1 MKKLKQSLLLLMI
14 AAILMSCCT
23 GVAFAAENTYND
35 TPYTITFQQEDPTA
49 SYKVG
54 DIVPVEIVVSENP
67 GFNLMDIRLTFN
79 QNLLQYTGPITF
91 SDMFPEKCFWTS
103 ASRLT
108 PGKKAYGRC
117 GVEAALDPTLTAPGG
132 RWITVGFKV
141 LDDTADASEYSITTQ
156 VDGDFTV
163 VFQPSGGLGDTYFNN
178 MTAVPCTLNIGASSG
193 IDSVTLDKEKLTLPV
208 GSTATLTATVL
219 PEEAANKTVTWAS
232 DNEEVATVA
241 DGIVTAVAGGTAN
254 ITVTT
259 EDGGKTATCA
269 VRVTTNTDPY
279 TVTLQQKATGE
290 SYSVGDIIPVQF
302 LMSENPGGP
311 ALSVKFDFDQNL
323 LQYMGIQELGTIT
336 AEYNMTSASCTNP
349 EKKKA
354 YGKARFTVAPGGD
367 QDALT
372 AIMAAGGNMF
382 TVGFKV
388 LDDSAD
394 PSSYTVGL
402 VNTGDHVQYEYVY
415 DAKANTYNDNV
426 TIIPCTLNL
435 GSSST
440 VAVES
445 VSLDQETLTLA
456 EGENAKLTATVLPE
470 NATNKNVTWTSDNP
484 DVATVEGG
492 TVTAVA
498 AGSANI
504 TATTEDGGHTAT
516 CAVTVNAKQPEVPE
530 VKTGYT
536 VSLPTDKATIQP
548 GETATVDVTVGV
560 GTEETA
566 ATYNAVDMTI
576 TYDTEKLT
584 FDKDGSALHEASVT
598 DTNGTISLKRYGENL
613 NVGTDKF
620 SLVFT
625 ANGDANGDATV
636 SITSAYVDLADKADQ
651 DAPKATIVNASH
663 TISIDGGYKV
673 TIITNPENLSEVSGA
688 ATAQKGADYTFT
700 LEPLANYDYAVTATV
715 NGAEVPCTLNGTIY
729 TIPAES
735 VTGDI
740 SITVTRTAKQYSVTL
755 DGTGKDD
762 AKLSADTA
770 TYGVD
775 YSFTVTQDADYNYTV
790 SAKAG
795 DETLSLTSTNEGNVY
810 TYTIAGDKI
819 TGDVAVTVAKEKKT
833 TPPVPSTFD
842 VTWEGNA
849 LDDVPT
855 KANKATQGEDF
866 TFTVS
871 KQDGYTYEV
880 TATVGGEARD
890 VNVDGDT
897 YTIAH
902 INGAVVITVNKTKEA
917 TLTVE
922 VSQYVKQ
929 NGKDVYLITATDSS
943 LAEGK
948 LLAYDGANM
957 FFSAKYNAYCYLVVS
972 ELSADEVKTD
982 AESKIAQA
990 DGTAIQIGYTG
1001 DVNQT
1006 GKIDINDAQMAY
1018 NMYGSELYNDFEKA
1032 TMRMYL
1038 EADVS
1043 NDKKVDVSDAAA
1055 IVANIK

>member
-1 MKKLKQSLLLLMI
+1 MKKLKRSFLLLMI

-23 GVAFAAENTYND
+23 GVAFAAENYVD
-35 TPYTITFQQEDPTA
+35 QTPYTMTFQQENPDA
-49 SYKVG
+49 SYKAG
-54 DIVPVEIVVSENP
+54 DIVPVEIVLSENP
-67 GFNLMDIRLTFN
+67 GFNSIQFVLKFN
-79 QNLLQYTGPITF
+79 KDLLQYMGPITF
-91 SDMFPEKCFWTS
+91 SDMFPEGNFS
-103 ASRLT
+103 NRDVRLDPT
-108 PGKKAYGRC
+108 AKAYGMFSTRS
-117 GVEAALDPTLTAPGG
+117 GLKDTALVAAGG
-132 RWITVGFKV
+132 RMVTVGFKV
-141 LDDTADASEYSITTQ
+141 LDDTADASEYSITTTNTDRFSMGY
-156 VDGDFTV
+156 VN
-163 VFQPSGGLGDTYFNN
+163 SKTYDCTSYPN
-178 MTAVPCTLNIGASSG
+178 MTAVPCVVNVGASSG

-219 PEEAANKTVTWAS
+219 PEEAANKAVTWAS

-241 DGIVTAVAGGTAN
+241 DGVVTAVAGGTAN

-259 EDGGKTATCA
+259 EDGGH
-269 VRVTTNTDPY
+269 
-279 TVTLQQKATGE
+279 
-290 SYSVGDIIPVQF
+290 
-302 LMSENPGGP
+302 
-311 ALSVKFDFDQNL
+311 
-323 LQYMGIQELGTIT
+323 
-336 AEYNMTSASCTNP
+336 
-349 EKKKA
+349 
-354 YGKARFTVAPGGD
+354 
-367 QDALT
+367 T
-372 AIMAAGGNMF
+372 AI
-382 TVGFKV
+382 
-388 LDDSAD
+388 
-394 PSSYTVGL
+394 
-402 VNTGDHVQYEYVY
+402 
-415 DAKANTYNDNV
+415 
-426 TIIPCTLNL
+426 
-435 GSSST
+435 
-440 VAVES
+440 
-445 VSLDQETLTLA
+445 
-456 EGENAKLTATVLPE
+456 
-470 NATNKNVTWTSDNP
+470 
-484 DVATVEGG
+484 
-492 TVTAVA
+492 
-498 AGSANI
+498 
-504 TATTEDGGHTAT
+504 
-516 CAVTVNAKQPEVPE
+516 CAVTVNAKQPE

-536 VSLPTDKATIQP
+536 VSLPTDKTSIAA

-566 ATYNAVDMTI
+566 TTYNAVDMTI

-584 FDKDGSALHEASVT
+584 FKKDGSALHEASVT

-613 NVGTDKF
+613 NVDTDKF

-651 DAPKATIVNASH
+651 DAPAATIVNASH
-663 TISIDGGYKV
+663 TINIDGGYKV
-673 TIITNPENLSEVSGA
+673 TIITDPENLSEVSGA

-715 NGAEVPCTLNGTIY
+715 NGAEVPCTLNGTTY

-762 AKLSADTA
+762 AKLSADKA

-790 SAKAG
+790 SATAG
-795 DETLSLTSTNEGNVY
+795 GETLNLTSTNEGNVY

-855 KANKATQGEDF
+855 KAEKANQGEDF
-866 TFTVS
+866 TFTVN

-890 VNVDGDT
+890 VNVDGNT

-902 INGAVVITVNKTKEA
+902 INGAVVITVNKTA
-917 TLTVE
+917 VSTLTIE
-922 VSQYVKQ
+922 VAEYVKQ
-929 NGKDVYLITATDSS
+929 NGKNVYLITATDTS
-943 LAEGK
+943 LTDGK

-957 FFSAKYNAYCYLVVS
+957 FYSAKYNAHCYLVVS

-982 AESKIAQA
+982 AEAKIAQA

-1001 DVNQT
+1001 DVNQ
-1006 GKIDINDAQMAY
+1006 DRQDRHQRCAD
-1018 NMYGSELYNDFEKA
+1018 GSQHVRLCAVRWIREGDDPHVPGSRYDRRQAGRRF
-1032 TMRMYL
+1032 
-1038 EADVS
+1038 
-1043 NDKKVDVSDAAA
+1043 
-1055 IVANIK
+1055 

>member
-1 MKKLKQSLLLLMI
+1 MI

-23 GVAFAAENTYND
+23 GVAFAAENYVD
-35 TPYTITFQQEDPTA
+35 QTPYTMTFQQENPDA
-49 SYKVG
+49 SYSAG
-54 DIVPVEIVVSENP
+54 DIVPVEIVLSENP
-67 GFNLMDIRLTFN
+67 GFSTIQFVLKFN
-79 QNLLQYTGPITF
+79 KDLLQYMGPITF
-91 SDMFPEKCFWTS
+91 SDMFPESNFS
-103 ASRLT
+103 NREVRLDPT
-108 PGKKAYGRC
+108 AKAYGMFSTLA
-117 GVEAALDPTLTAPGG
+117 GLKNTALVAAGG
-132 RWITVGFKV
+132 RMVTVGFKV
-141 LDDTADASEYSITTQ
+141 LDDTADASEYSITTTNTDRFSMGY
-156 VDGDFTV
+156 VAENY
-163 VFQPSGGLGDTYFNN
+163 DTTKYPN
-178 MTAVPCTLNIGASSG
+178 MTAVPCVVNVGASSG
-193 IDSVTLDKEKLTLPV
+193 IDSVTLDKEKLTLLV

-219 PEEAANKTVTWAS
+219 PEEAANKAVTWAS

-241 DGIVTAVAGGTAN
+241 DGVVTAVAGGTAN

-279 TVTLQQKATGE
+279 TVTLQQKETGE
-290 SYSVGDIIPVQF
+290 SYSVGDTILVQ
-302 LMSENPGGP
+302 LILSENNPGG
-311 ALSVKFDFDQNL
+311 SGFTVRFKFDKNL
-323 LQYMGIQELGTIT
+323 LQYKGVVEFGNLG
-336 AEYNMTSASCTNP
+336 ENYYLGSATNP
-349 EKKKA
+349 DRVNA
-354 YGKARFTVAPGGD
+354 YGKATFGYMRTADKPV
-367 QDALT
+367 LT

-382 TVGFKV
+382 TAGFEV

-394 PSSYTVGL
+394 PGDYTVDL
-402 VNTGDHVQYEYVY
+402 YNTGDHSNYVY
-415 DAKANTYNDNV
+415 TYNTDANTYNDNV

-445 VSLDQETLTLA
+445 VSLDQQTLTLIEDETA
-456 EGENAKLTATVLPE
+456 TLTATVSPE
-470 NATNKNVTWTSDNP
+470 DATNKNVTWTSDNA
-484 DVATVEGG
+484 DVATVENG

-498 AGSANI
+498 EGTANI
-504 TATTEDGGHTAT
+504 TVTTEDGEHTAT
-516 CAVTVNAKQPEVPE
+516 CAVTVNAKQPEV
-530 VKTGYT
+530 KTGYT
-536 VSLPTDKATIQP
+536 VSPPTDKTSIAA
-548 GETATVDVTVGV
+548 GESATVDVTVGV

-566 ATYNAVDMTI
+566 TTYNAVDMTI
-576 TYDTEKLT
+576 TYDAEKLT
-584 FDKDGSALHEASVT
+584 FKKDGSALHEASVT

-651 DAPKATIVNASH
+651 DAPAATIVNASH

-673 TIITNPENLSEVSGA
+673 TIITKPENLSEVSGA

-715 NGAEVPCTLNGTIY
+715 NGAEVPCTLNGTTY

-762 AKLSADTA
+762 ATLSADKA
-770 TYGVD
+770 TYGTD

-790 SAKAG
+790 SATAG
-795 DETLSLTSTNEGNVY
+795 GETLNLTSTNEGNVY

-842 VTWEGNA
+842 VTWDGNA

-855 KANKATQGEDF
+855 KADKATQGEDF
-866 TFTVS
+866 SFTVT
-871 KQDGYTYEV
+871 KQDGYTYEI

-897 YTIAH
+897 YTISH
-902 INGAVVITVNKTKEA
+902 INGAVVITVNKTAEA

-948 LLAYDGANM
+948 LLAYDGAQM
-957 FFSAKYNAYCYLVVS
+957 FFSAKYDAYCYLVVS

-982 AESKIAQA
+982 AEAKIAQA
-990 DGTAIQIGYTG
+990 DGSAIQIGYTG

-1006 GKIDINDAQMAY
+1006 GKIDINDAQMAH
-1018 NMYGSELYNDFEKA
+1018 NMYGSALYDGFEKA
-1032 TMRMYL
+1032 TIRMYL
-1038 EADVS
+1038 EADM
-1043 NDKKVDVSDAAA
+1043 NGDKAVDTADATA
-1055 IVANIK
+1055 IVSEIK

>member
-1 MKKLKQSLLLLMI
+1 MKKLKRSFLLLMI

-23 GVAFAAENTYND
+23 GVAFAAENYVD
-35 TPYTITFQQEDPTA
+35 QTPYTMTFQQENPDA
-49 SYKVG
+49 SYSAG
-54 DIVPVEIVVSENP
+54 DIVPVEIVLSENP
-67 GFNLMDIRLTFN
+67 GFNSIQFVLKFN
-79 QNLLQYTGPITF
+79 KDLLQYMGPITF
-91 SDMFPEKCFWTS
+91 SDMFPEGNFS
-103 ASRLT
+103 NRDVRLDPT
-108 PGKKAYGRC
+108 AKAYGMFSTRS
-117 GVEAALDPTLTAPGG
+117 GLKDTALVAAGG
-132 RWITVGFKV
+132 RMVTVGFKV
-141 LDDTADASEYSITTQ
+141 LDDTADASEYSITTTNTDRFSMGY
-156 VDGDFTV
+156 VN
-163 VFQPSGGLGDTYFNN
+163 SKTYDCTSYPN
-178 MTAVPCTLNIGASSG
+178 MTAVPCVVN
-193 IDSVTLDKEKLTLPV
+193 V
-208 GSTATLTATVL
+208 GGG
-219 PEEAANKTVTWAS
+219 S
-232 DNEEVATVA
+232 D
-241 DGIVTAVAGGTAN
+241 
-254 ITVTT
+254 
-259 EDGGKTATCA
+259 
-269 VRVTTNTDPY
+269 
-279 TVTLQQKATGE
+279 
-290 SYSVGDIIPVQF
+290 
-302 LMSENPGGP
+302 
-311 ALSVKFDFDQNL
+311 
-323 LQYMGIQELGTIT
+323 
-336 AEYNMTSASCTNP
+336 
-349 EKKKA
+349 
-354 YGKARFTVAPGGD
+354 
-367 QDALT
+367 
-372 AIMAAGGNMF
+372 
-382 TVGFKV
+382 
-388 LDDSAD
+388 
-394 PSSYTVGL
+394 
-402 VNTGDHVQYEYVY
+402 
-415 DAKANTYNDNV
+415 
-426 TIIPCTLNL
+426 
-435 GSSST
+435 T
-440 VAVES
+440 VAVEG
-445 VSLDQETLTLA
+445 VSLDQETLTLT
-456 EGENAKLTATVLPE
+456 EGESATLAATVSPE
-470 NATNKNVTWTSDNP
+470 NATNKNVTWTSDNA

-498 AGSANI
+498 VGSANI
-504 TATTEDGGHTAT
+504 TATTEDGGKTAT

-566 ATYNAVDMTI
+566 TTYNAVDMTI
-576 TYDTEKLT
+576 TYDAEKLT
-584 FDKDGSALHEASVT
+584 FKKDGSALHEASVT

-651 DAPKATIVNASH
+651 DAPAATIVNASH

-715 NGAEVPCTLNGTIY
+715 NGAEVPCTLNGTTY

-762 AKLSADTA
+762 AKLSADKA

-790 SAKAG
+790 SATAG
-795 DETLSLTSTNEGNVY
+795 GETLNLTSTNEGNVY

-842 VTWEGNA
+842 VTWDGNA

-855 KANKATQGEDF
+855 KADKANQGEDF
-866 TFTVS
+866 TFTVN

-890 VNVDGDT
+890 VNVDGNT

-902 INGAVVITVNKTKEA
+902 INGAVVITVNKTA
-917 TLTVE
+917 VSTLTIE
-922 VSQYVKQ
+922 VAEYVKQ
-929 NGKDVYLITATDSS
+929 NGKNVYLITATDTS
-943 LAEGK
+943 LTDGK

-957 FFSAKYNAYCYLVVS
+957 FYSAKYNAHCYLVVS

-982 AESKIAQA
+982 AEAKIAQA

-1006 GKIDINDAQMAY
+1006 GKIDINDAQMAH
-1018 NMYGSELYNDFEKA
+1018 NMYGSALYDGFEKA
-1032 TMRMYL
+1032 TIRMYL
-1038 EADVS
+1038 EADMTG
-1043 NDKKVDVSDAAA
+1043 DKQVDVSDAAA
-1055 IVANIK
+1055 IVSEIK

>member
-23 GVAFAAENTYND
+23 GVAFAAENTYDD

-108 PGKKAYGRC
+108 PGRPAYGRC
-117 GVEAALDPTLTAPGG
+117 GTEEALDPTLTAPGG

-163 VFQPSGGLGDTYFNN
+163 VFQPSQASGLGDTYFNN
-178 MTAVPCTLNIGASSG
+178 MTAV
-193 IDSVTLDKEKLTLPV
+193 
-208 GSTATLTATVL
+208 
-219 PEEAANKTVTWAS
+219 
-232 DNEEVATVA
+232 
-241 DGIVTAVAGGTAN
+241 
-254 ITVTT
+254 
-259 EDGGKTATCA
+259 
-269 VRVTTNTDPY
+269 
-279 TVTLQQKATGE
+279 
-290 SYSVGDIIPVQF
+290 
-302 LMSENPGGP
+302 
-311 ALSVKFDFDQNL
+311 
-323 LQYMGIQELGTIT
+323 
-336 AEYNMTSASCTNP
+336 
-349 EKKKA
+349 
-354 YGKARFTVAPGGD
+354 
-367 QDALT
+367 
-372 AIMAAGGNMF
+372 
-382 TVGFKV
+382 
-388 LDDSAD
+388 
-394 PSSYTVGL
+394 
-402 VNTGDHVQYEYVY
+402 
-415 DAKANTYNDNV
+415 
-426 TIIPCTLNL
+426 PCTLNL

-445 VSLDQETLTLA
+445 VSLDQKTLTLA

-470 NATNKNVTWTSDNP
+470 NATNKNVTWTSDNA
-484 DVATVEGG
+484 DVATVENG

-498 AGSANI
+498 EGTANI
-504 TATTEDGGHTAT
+504 TVTTEDGEHTAT
-516 CAVTVNAKQPEVPE
+516 CAVTVNAKQPE

-584 FDKDGSALHEASVT
+584 FKKDGSALHEASVT

-651 DAPKATIVNASH
+651 DAPAATIVNASH

-715 NGAEVPCTLNGTIY
+715 NGAEVPCTLNGTTY

-762 AKLSADTA
+762 AKLSADKA

-790 SAKAG
+790 SATAG
-795 DETLSLTSTNEGNVY
+795 GETLNLTSTNEGNVY

-842 VTWEGNA
+842 VTWDGNA

-855 KANKATQGEDF
+855 KANKANQGEDF
-866 TFTVS
+866 TFTVN

-890 VNVDGDT
+890 VNVDGNT
-897 YTIAH
+897 YTISH

-929 NGKDVYLITATDSS
+929 NGKDIYLITATDSS

-948 LLAYDGANM
+948 LLAYDGAQM
-957 FFSAKYNAYCYLVVS
+957 FFSAKYDAYCYLVVS

-982 AESKIAQA
+982 AEAKIAQA

-1001 DVNQT
+1001 DVNGT
-1006 GKIDINDAQMAY
+1006 SKIDINDAQMAH
-1018 NMYGSELYNDFEKA
+1018 NMYGSALYDGFEKA
-1032 TMRMYL
+1032 TIRMYL
-1038 EADVS
+1038 EADM
-1043 NDKKVDVSDAAA
+1043 NGDKAVDTADATA
-1055 IVANIK
+1055 IVSEIK

>member
-1 MKKLKQSLLLLMI
+1 MKKLKRIFLLLMA

-23 GVAFAAENTYND
+23 GVAFAMENYVD
-35 TPYTITFQQEDPTA
+35 ETPYTMTFQQEDPNA
-49 SYKVG
+49 SYSAG
-54 DIVPVEIVVSENP
+54 DTVPVEIVLSENP
-67 GFNLMDIRLTFN
+67 GFNSIGFVLKFN
-79 QNLLQYTGPITF
+79 KDLLQYMGPITF
-91 SDMFPEKCFWTS
+91 SDMFPEGNFSNRETRLDPTS
-103 ASRLT
+103 
-108 PGKKAYGRC
+108 KAYGMFSTLA
-117 GVEAALDPTLTAPGG
+117 GLKDAALVAAGG
-132 RWITVGFKV
+132 RMVTVGFKV
-141 LDDTADASEYSITTQ
+141 LDDTADPSEYSITTTNTDRFLMGY
-156 VDGDFTV
+156 VDMK
-163 VFQPSGGLGDTYFNN
+163 TYDNTSYPN
-178 MTAVPCTLNIGASSG
+178 MTAVPCVVNIVPKPVVSV
-193 IDSVTLDKEKLTLPV
+193 DSVSLDQETLTLTE
-208 GSTATLTATVL
+208 GDTATLAATVS
-219 PEEAANKTVTWAS
+219 PDNATNKTVTWAS

-241 DGIVTAVAGGTAN
+241 DGVVTAVAAGSAN
-254 ITVTT
+254 ITATT
-259 EDGGKTATCA
+259 EDGGHTATCA

-311 ALSVKFDFDQNL
+311 GLTVKFDFDQNL

-336 AEYNMTSASCTNP
+336 AEYNMTSANSTNP
-349 EKKKA
+349 EKKA
-354 YGKARFTVAPGGD
+354 YGKANFTVAPGGD
-367 QDALT
+367 QDALI

-402 VNTGDHVQYEYVY
+402 VNTGDHVQYVYLY
-415 DAKANTYNDNV
+415 DAKKNLYNDNV
-426 TIIPCTLNL
+426 TIVPCTLKLVPGDDIN
-435 GSSST
+435 
-440 VAVES
+440 VES
-445 VSLDQETLTLA
+445 VALDQQTLTLA

-516 CAVTVNAKQPEVPE
+516 CTVTVNAKQPE

-536 VSLPTDKATIQP
+536 VSLPTDKTSIAA

-566 ATYNAVDMTI
+566 TTYNAVDMTI
-576 TYDTEKLT
+576 TYDAAKLT
-584 FDKDGSALHEASVT
+584 FKKDGSALHEASVT

-613 NVGTDKF
+613 NVDTDKF

-651 DAPKATIVNASH
+651 DAPAATIVNASH

-673 TIITNPENLSEVSGA
+673 TITTTPENLNEVKGA
-688 ATAQKGADYTFT
+688 ATAQKGRDYTFT

-715 NGAEVPCTLNGTIY
+715 NGAEVPCTLNGTTY

-740 SITVTRTAKQYSVTL
+740 TITVNRTAKQYSVTL

-762 AKLSADTA
+762 AKLSADKA
-770 TYGVD
+770 TYGTD
-775 YSFTVTQDADYNYTV
+775 YSFTVTQDTDYNYTV
-790 SAKAG
+790 SATAG
-795 DETLSLTSTNEGNVY
+795 GETLNLTSTNEGNVY

-842 VTWEGNA
+842 VTWDGNA

-855 KANKATQGEDF
+855 KADKATQGEDF
-866 TFTVS
+866 SFTVT
-871 KQDGYTYEV
+871 KQDGYTYEI

-890 VNVDGDT
+890 VNMDGDT
-897 YTIAH
+897 YTISH
-902 INGAVVITVNKTKEA
+902 INGAVVITVNKTAEA

-948 LLAYDGANM
+948 LLAYDGAQM
-957 FFSAKYNAYCYLVVS
+957 FFSAKYDAYCYLVVS
-972 ELSADEVKTD
+972 GLNADEVKTD
-982 AESKIAQA
+982 AEAKIAQA

-1006 GKIDINDAQMAY
+1006 GKIDINDAQMAH
-1018 NMYGSELYNDFEKA
+1018 NMYGSALYDGFEKA
-1032 TMRMYL
+1032 TIRMYL
-1038 EADVS
+1038 EADMNGSKTIEVG
-1043 NDKKVDVSDAAA
+1043 DAAA
-1055 IVANIK
+1055 IVSEIK

>member
-1 MKKLKQSLLLLMI
+1 MKKLKRSFLLLMI

-23 GVAFAAENTYND
+23 GVAFAAENYVD
-35 TPYTITFQQEDPTA
+35 QTPYTMTFQQENPDA
-49 SYKVG
+49 SYSAG
-54 DIVPVEIVVSENP
+54 DIVPVEIVLSENP
-67 GFNLMDIRLTFN
+67 GFNSIQFVLKFN
-79 QNLLQYTGPITF
+79 KDLLQYMGPITF
-91 SDMFPEKCFWTS
+91 SDMFPEGNFS
-103 ASRLT
+103 NRDVRLDPT
-108 PGKKAYGRC
+108 AKAYGMFSTRS
-117 GVEAALDPTLTAPGG
+117 GLKDTALVAAGG
-132 RWITVGFKV
+132 RMVTVGFKV
-141 LDDTADASEYSITTQ
+141 LDDTADASEYSITTTNTDRFSMGY
-156 VDGDFTV
+156 VN
-163 VFQPSGGLGDTYFNN
+163 SKTYDCTSYPN
-178 MTAVPCTLNIGASSG
+178 MTAVPCVVNVVPKPVV
-193 IDSVTLDKEKLTLPV
+193 SVD
-208 GSTATLTATVL
+208 
-219 PEEAANKTVTWAS
+219 
-232 DNEEVATVA
+232 
-241 DGIVTAVAGGTAN
+241 
-254 ITVTT
+254 
-259 EDGGKTATCA
+259 
-269 VRVTTNTDPY
+269 
-279 TVTLQQKATGE
+279 
-290 SYSVGDIIPVQF
+290 
-302 LMSENPGGP
+302 
-311 ALSVKFDFDQNL
+311 
-323 LQYMGIQELGTIT
+323 
-336 AEYNMTSASCTNP
+336 
-349 EKKKA
+349 
-354 YGKARFTVAPGGD
+354 
-367 QDALT
+367 
-372 AIMAAGGNMF
+372 
-382 TVGFKV
+382 
-388 LDDSAD
+388 
-394 PSSYTVGL
+394 
-402 VNTGDHVQYEYVY
+402 
-415 DAKANTYNDNV
+415 
-426 TIIPCTLNL
+426 
-435 GSSST
+435 
-440 VAVES
+440 S
-445 VSLDQETLTLA
+445 VSLDQETLTLT
-456 EGENAKLTATVLPE
+456 EGDTATLTATVSPE
-470 NATNKNVTWTSDNP
+470 DATNKNVTWTSDNEE
-484 DVATVEGG
+484 VAKVENG

-498 AGSANI
+498 VGTANI
-504 TATTEDGGHTAT
+504 TVTTEDGGHTAT

-584 FDKDGSALHEASVT
+584 FKKDGSALHEASVT

-613 NVGTDKF
+613 NVDTDKF

-651 DAPKATIVNASH
+651 DAPAATIVNASH

-715 NGAEVPCTLNGTIY
+715 NGAEVPCTLNGTTY

-762 AKLSADTA
+762 AKLSADKA
-770 TYGVD
+770 TYGVG

-790 SAKAG
+790 SATAG
-795 DETLSLTSTNEGNVY
+795 GETLNLTSTNEGNVY

-842 VTWEGNA
+842 VTWDGNA

-855 KANKATQGEDF
+855 KADKANQGEDF

-871 KQDGYTYEV
+871 KQEGYTYEV
-880 TATVGGEARD
+880 TATVGGTARD

-902 INGAVVITVNKTKEA
+902 INGAVVITVNKTA
-917 TLTVE
+917 VSTLTIE
-922 VSQYVKQ
+922 VAEYVKQ
-929 NGKDVYLITATDSS
+929 NGKNVYLITATDTS
-943 LAEGK
+943 LTDGK

-957 FFSAKYNAYCYLVVS
+957 FYSAKYNAYCYLVVS

-982 AESKIAQA
+982 AEAKIAQA

-1001 DVNQT
+1001 DVNGT
-1006 GKIDINDAQMAY
+1006 SKIDINDAQMAY
-1018 NMYGSELYNDFEKA
+1018 NMYGSALYDGFEKA
-1032 TMRMYL
+1032 TIRMYL
-1038 EADVS
+1038 EADM
-1043 NDKKVDVSDAAA
+1043 NGDKQVDVSDAAA
-1055 IVANIK
+1055 IVSEIK

>member
-1 MKKLKQSLLLLMI
+1 MKKYRRSFLLILIVAVLMT
-14 AAILMSCCT
+14 CFT
-23 GVAFAAENTYND
+23 GVAFAD
-35 TPYTITFQQEDPTA
+35 
-49 SYKVG
+49 
-54 DIVPVEIVVSENP
+54 
-67 GFNLMDIRLTFN
+67 
-79 QNLLQYTGPITF
+79 
-91 SDMFPEKCFWTS
+91 
-103 ASRLT
+103 
-108 PGKKAYGRC
+108 
-117 GVEAALDPTLTAPGG
+117 
-132 RWITVGFKV
+132 
-141 LDDTADASEYSITTQ
+141 
-156 VDGDFTV
+156 
-163 VFQPSGGLGDTYFNN
+163 
-178 MTAVPCTLNIGASSG
+178 
-193 IDSVTLDKEKLTLPV
+193 
-208 GSTATLTATVL
+208 
-219 PEEAANKTVTWAS
+219 
-232 DNEEVATVA
+232 
-241 DGIVTAVAGGTAN
+241 
-254 ITVTT
+254 
-259 EDGGKTATCA
+259 
-269 VRVTTNTDPY
+269 NTDPY
-279 TVTLQQKATGE
+279 TVTLQQKETGE
-290 SYSVGDIIPVQF
+290 SYSVGDVIPVQLF
-302 LMSENPGGP
+302 LSENNPGG
-311 ALSVKFDFDQNL
+311 SGFTVKFKFDQSL
-323 LQYMGIQELGTIT
+323 LQYMGVVEYGNL
-336 AEYNMTSASCTNP
+336 AERYYMDSPSVINP
-349 EKKKA
+349 NKVNA
-354 YGKARFTVAPGGD
+354 YGKAMFGIMATSDIPV
-367 QDALT
+367 LT

-382 TVGFKV
+382 TAGFKV

-394 PSSYTVGL
+394 PSNYTVDL
-402 VNTGDHVQYEYVY
+402 YNTGDHSQYVY
-415 DAKANTYNDNV
+415 TYNTKENTYNDNV
-426 TIIPCTLNL
+426 TIVPCTLNL
-435 GSSST
+435 GASST

-445 VSLDQETLTLA
+445 VSLNQETLALA
-456 EGENAKLTATVLPE
+456 VGKTATLTATVLPE
-470 NATNKNVTWTSDNP
+470 DATNKNVTWASDNE
-484 DVATVEGG
+484 DVATVDENGL
-492 TVTAVA
+492 VTAVA
-498 AGSANI
+498 AGTANI
-504 TATTEDGGHTAT
+504 TVTTEDGGHTAT

-576 TYDTEKLT
+576 TYDAEKLT

-688 ATAQKGADYTFT
+688 TTAQKGADYTFT

-948 LLAYDGANM
+948 LLAYDGAQM

>member
-1 MKKLKQSLLLLMI
+1 MKQFKQSFLLILI
-14 AAILMSCCT
+14 VAILMTCFT
-23 GVAFAAENTYND
+23 GVA
-35 TPYTITFQQEDPTA
+35 
-49 SYKVG
+49 
-54 DIVPVEIVVSENP
+54 
-67 GFNLMDIRLTFN
+67 L
-79 QNLLQYTGPITF
+79 
-91 SDMFPEKCFWTS
+91 
-103 ASRLT
+103 
-108 PGKKAYGRC
+108 
-117 GVEAALDPTLTAPGG
+117 
-132 RWITVGFKV
+132 
-141 LDDTADASEYSITTQ
+141 ADY
-156 VDGDFTV
+156 
-163 VFQPSGGLGDTYFNN
+163 
-178 MTAVPCTLNIGASSG
+178 
-193 IDSVTLDKEKLTLPV
+193 
-208 GSTATLTATVL
+208 
-219 PEEAANKTVTWAS
+219 
-232 DNEEVATVA
+232 
-241 DGIVTAVAGGTAN
+241 
-254 ITVTT
+254 
-259 EDGGKTATCA
+259 
-269 VRVTTNTDPY
+269 TDPY

-302 LMSENPGGP
+302 LMSKNPGGP
-311 ALSVKFDFDQNL
+311 ALTVKFDFDQNL

-336 AEYNMTSASCTNP
+336 AEYNMTSANCTNP
-349 EKKKA
+349 EKKA
-354 YGKARFTVAPGGD
+354 YGKANFTVAPGGD

-388 LDDSAD
+388 LDDTAD

-402 VNTGDHVQYEYVY
+402 VNTGDHVQYVYVY

-426 TIIPCTLNL
+426 TIVPCTLKLVPGDDIN
-435 GSSST
+435 
-440 VAVES
+440 VES
-445 VSLDQETLTLA
+445 VALDQETLTLT
-456 EGENAKLTATVLPE
+456 EGDTATLTAAVSPD
-470 NATNKNVTWTSDNP
+470 NATNKNVTWASDNAE
-484 DVATVEGG
+484 VATVEGG

-498 AGSANI
+498 AGTANI
-504 TATTEDGGHTAT
+504 TVTTEDGGYTAT

-566 ATYNAVDMTI
+566 TTYNAVDMTI

-584 FDKDGSALHEASVT
+584 FKKDGSALHEASVT

-613 NVGTDKF
+613 NVDTDKF

-636 SITSAYVDLADKADQ
+636 SITRAYVDLADKADQ
-651 DAPKATIVNASH
+651 DAPAATIVNASH

-715 NGAEVPCTLNGTIY
+715 NGAEVPYTQNGTTY

-762 AKLSADTA
+762 AKLSADKA
-770 TYGVD
+770 TYGVG

-790 SAKAG
+790 SATAG
-795 DETLSLTSTNEGNVY
+795 GETLNLTSTNEGNVY

-842 VTWEGNA
+842 VTWDGNA

-855 KANKATQGEDF
+855 KADKATQGEDF
-866 TFTVS
+866 SFTVT
-871 KQDGYTYEV
+871 KQDGYTYEI

-897 YTIAH
+897 YTISH

-957 FFSAKYNAYCYLVVS
+957 LYSAKYNAYCYLVIS
-972 ELSADEVKTD
+972 TEGAEAVKTD
-982 AESKIAQA
+982 AEAKIAQA

-1006 GKIDINDAQMAY
+1006 GKIDINDAQMAH
-1018 NMYGSELYNDFEKA
+1018 NMYGSALYDGFEKA
-1032 TMRMYL
+1032 TIRMYL
-1038 EADVS
+1038 EADM
-1043 NDKKVDVSDAAA
+1043 NGDKAVDTADATA
-1055 IVANIK
+1055 IVSEIK

>member
-1 MKKLKQSLLLLMI
+1 MKQFKQSFLLILI
-14 AAILMSCCT
+14 VAILMTCFT
-23 GVAFAAENTYND
+23 GVALAD
-35 TPYTITFQQEDPTA
+35 
-49 SYKVG
+49 YK
-54 DIVPVEIVVSENP
+54 
-67 GFNLMDIRLTFN
+67 
-79 QNLLQYTGPITF
+79 
-91 SDMFPEKCFWTS
+91 
-103 ASRLT
+103 
-108 PGKKAYGRC
+108 
-117 GVEAALDPTLTAPGG
+117 
-132 RWITVGFKV
+132 
-141 LDDTADASEYSITTQ
+141 
-156 VDGDFTV
+156 
-163 VFQPSGGLGDTYFNN
+163 
-178 MTAVPCTLNIGASSG
+178 
-193 IDSVTLDKEKLTLPV
+193 
-208 GSTATLTATVL
+208 
-219 PEEAANKTVTWAS
+219 
-232 DNEEVATVA
+232 
-241 DGIVTAVAGGTAN
+241 
-254 ITVTT
+254 
-259 EDGGKTATCA
+259 
-269 VRVTTNTDPY
+269 DPY

-349 EKKKA
+349 EKKA

-445 VSLDQETLTLA
+445 VSLDQQTLTLIEDETA
-456 EGENAKLTATVLPE
+456 TLTATVSPE
-470 NATNKNVTWTSDNP
+470 DATNKNVTWTSDNP

-498 AGSANI
+498 VGSANI

-516 CAVTVNAKQPEVPE
+516 CAVTVNAKQPE

-584 FDKDGSALHEASVT
+584 FKKDGSALHEASVT

-651 DAPKATIVNASH
+651 DAPAATIVNASH

-715 NGAEVPCTLNGTIY
+715 NGAEVPCTLNGTTY

-762 AKLSADTA
+762 AKLSADKA

-790 SAKAG
+790 SATAG
-795 DETLSLTSTNEGNVY
+795 GETLNLTSTNEGNVY

-842 VTWEGNA
+842 VTWDGDA

-866 TFTVS
+866 SFTVT
-871 KQDGYTYEV
+871 KQDGYTYEI

-890 VNVDGDT
+890 VNVDGNT
-897 YTIAH
+897 YTISH

-929 NGKDVYLITATDSS
+929 NGKDIYLITAADTSLTD
-943 LAEGK
+943 GK
-948 LLAYDGANM
+948 LLAYDGAQM
-957 FFSAKYNAYCYLVVS
+957 FFSAKYDAYCYLVVS

-982 AESKIAQA
+982 AEAKIAQA

-1001 DVNQT
+1001 DVNGT
-1006 GKIDINDAQMAY
+1006 SKIDINDAQMAY

-1032 TMRMYL
+1032 TMKMYL
-1038 EADVS
+1038 EADMTG
-1043 NDKKVDVSDAAA
+1043 DKQVDVSDAAA
-1055 IVANIK
+1055 IVSEIK

>member
-1 MKKLKQSLLLLMI
+1 MKQFKQSFLLILI
-14 AAILMSCCT
+14 VAILMTCFT
-23 GVAFAAENTYND
+23 GVA
-35 TPYTITFQQEDPTA
+35 
-49 SYKVG
+49 
-54 DIVPVEIVVSENP
+54 
-67 GFNLMDIRLTFN
+67 L
-79 QNLLQYTGPITF
+79 
-91 SDMFPEKCFWTS
+91 
-103 ASRLT
+103 
-108 PGKKAYGRC
+108 
-117 GVEAALDPTLTAPGG
+117 
-132 RWITVGFKV
+132 
-141 LDDTADASEYSITTQ
+141 ADY
-156 VDGDFTV
+156 
-163 VFQPSGGLGDTYFNN
+163 
-178 MTAVPCTLNIGASSG
+178 
-193 IDSVTLDKEKLTLPV
+193 
-208 GSTATLTATVL
+208 
-219 PEEAANKTVTWAS
+219 
-232 DNEEVATVA
+232 
-241 DGIVTAVAGGTAN
+241 
-254 ITVTT
+254 
-259 EDGGKTATCA
+259 
-269 VRVTTNTDPY
+269 TDPY

-336 AEYNMTSASCTNP
+336 AEYNITSASCTNP
-349 EKKKA
+349 EKKA

-445 VSLDQETLTLA
+445 VSLDQESLALTEGETATLA
-456 EGENAKLTATVLPE
+456 ATVSPD
-470 NATNKNVTWTSDNP
+470 NATNKAVTWASDNEE
-484 DVATVEGG
+484 VATVADGV
-492 TVTAVA
+492 VTAVA

-504 TATTEDGGHTAT
+504 TVTTEDGGHTAT
-516 CAVTVNAKQPEVPE
+516 CAVTVNPTI
-530 VKTGYT
+530 KTGYT
-536 VSLPTDKATIQP
+536 VSLPADSTHINA
-548 GETATVDVTVGV
+548 GEAATVDVTVGV
-560 GTEETA
+560 GSEETA
-566 ATYNAVDMTI
+566 TTYNAVDMTI

-584 FDKDGSALHEASVT
+584 FKKDGSALHEASVT

-651 DAPKATIVNASH
+651 DAPAATIVNASH

-715 NGAEVPCTLNGTIY
+715 NGAEVPCTLNGTTY

-762 AKLSADTA
+762 AKLSADKA
-770 TYGVD
+770 TYGED
-775 YSFTVTQDADYNYTV
+775 YTFTVTKETGYTYTV
-790 SAKAG
+790 SAKVG
-795 DETLSLTSTNEGNVY
+795 EETLNLTSTSEGNVY
-810 TYTIAGDKI
+810 TYTIPGDKI
-819 TGDVAVTVAKEKKT
+819 TGDVAVTVTKT
-833 TPPVPSTFD
+833 KDTPTPPSTFD
-842 VTWEGNA
+842 VTWDGNA

-855 KANKATQGEDF
+855 KADKATQGEDF
-866 TFTVS
+866 SFTVT

-880 TATVGGEARD
+880 TATVGGAARD

-897 YTIAH
+897 YTISH
-902 INGAVVITVNKTKEA
+902 INGAVVITVNKTAEA

-948 LLAYDGANM
+948 LLAYDGAQM
-957 FFSAKYNAYCYLVVS
+957 FFSAKYDAYCYLVVS
-972 ELSADEVKTD
+972 ELSANEVKTN
-982 AESKIAQA
+982 AEAKIAQA
-990 DGTAIQIGYTG
+990 DGTAIEIGYTG
-1001 DVNQT
+1001 DVNGT
-1006 GKIDINDAQMAY
+1006 SKIDINDAQMAH
-1018 NMYGSELYNDFEKA
+1018 NMYGSALYDGFEKA
-1032 TMRMYL
+1032 TIRMYL
-1038 EADVS
+1038 EADM
-1043 NDKKVDVSDAAA
+1043 NGDKAVDTADATA
-1055 IVANIK
+1055 IVSEIK

>member
-1 MKKLKQSLLLLMI
+1 MKQFKQSFLLILI
-14 AAILMSCCT
+14 VAILMTCFT
-23 GVAFAAENTYND
+23 GVA
-35 TPYTITFQQEDPTA
+35 
-49 SYKVG
+49 
-54 DIVPVEIVVSENP
+54 
-67 GFNLMDIRLTFN
+67 L
-79 QNLLQYTGPITF
+79 
-91 SDMFPEKCFWTS
+91 
-103 ASRLT
+103 
-108 PGKKAYGRC
+108 
-117 GVEAALDPTLTAPGG
+117 
-132 RWITVGFKV
+132 
-141 LDDTADASEYSITTQ
+141 ADY
-156 VDGDFTV
+156 
-163 VFQPSGGLGDTYFNN
+163 
-178 MTAVPCTLNIGASSG
+178 
-193 IDSVTLDKEKLTLPV
+193 
-208 GSTATLTATVL
+208 
-219 PEEAANKTVTWAS
+219 
-232 DNEEVATVA
+232 
-241 DGIVTAVAGGTAN
+241 
-254 ITVTT
+254 
-259 EDGGKTATCA
+259 
-269 VRVTTNTDPY
+269 TDPY

-311 ALSVKFDFDQNL
+311 ALTVKFDFDQNL

-336 AEYNMTSASCTNP
+336 AEYNMTSANSTNP
-349 EKKKA
+349 EKKA
-354 YGKARFTVAPGGD
+354 YGKANFTVAPGGD

-388 LDDSAD
+388 LDDTAD

-402 VNTGDHVQYEYVY
+402 VNTGDHVQYVYVY

-426 TIIPCTLNL
+426 TIVPCTLKLVPGDDIN
-435 GSSST
+435 
-440 VAVES
+440 VES
-445 VSLDQETLTLA
+445 VALDQGTLA
-456 EGENAKLTATVLPE
+456 LTEGDTATLAATVSPD
-470 NATNKNVTWTSDNP
+470 NATNKTVTWASDNEE
-484 DVATVEGG
+484 VATVADGV
-492 TVTAVA
+492 VTAVA

-516 CAVTVNAKQPEVPE
+516 CTVTVNAKQPE

-536 VSLPTDKATIQP
+536 VSLPTDKTSIAA
-548 GETATVDVTVGV
+548 GESATVDVTVGV

-566 ATYNAVDMTI
+566 TTYNAVDMTI
-576 TYDTEKLT
+576 TYDADKLT
-584 FDKDGSALHEASVT
+584 FDEKSSTLYNASVT

-613 NVGTDKF
+613 NVDTDKF

-636 SITSAYVDLADKADQ
+636 SITSACVDLADNANQ
-651 DAPKATIVNASH
+651 DAPAATIVNASH

-673 TIITNPENLSEVSGA
+673 TIITNPENLSEVKGA

-715 NGAEVPCTLNGTIY
+715 NGAEVPCTLNGTTY

-740 SITVTRTAKQYSVTL
+740 SITVTRTAKQYNVTL

-762 AKLSADTA
+762 AKLSADKA
-770 TYGVD
+770 TYGVG

-790 SAKAG
+790 SATAG
-795 DETLSLTSTNEGNVY
+795 GETLNLTSTNEGNVY

-842 VTWEGNA
+842 VTWDGNA

-855 KANKATQGEDF
+855 KANKATQAEDF

-871 KQDGYTYEV
+871 KQEGYTYEV
-880 TATVGGEARD
+880 TATVGGTARD

-902 INGAVVITVNKTKEA
+902 INGAVVITVNKTA
-917 TLTVE
+917 VSTLTIE
-922 VSQYVKQ
+922 VAEYVKQ
-929 NGKDVYLITATDSS
+929 NGKNVYLITATDTS
-943 LAEGK
+943 LTDGK
-948 LLAYDGANM
+948 LLAYDGAQM
-957 FFSAKYNAYCYLVVS
+957 FFSAKYDAYCYLVVS

-982 AESKIAQA
+982 AEAKIAQA

-1001 DVNQT
+1001 DVNGT
-1006 GKIDINDAQMAY
+1006 SKIDINDAQMAH
-1018 NMYGSELYNDFEKA
+1018 NMYGSALYDGFEKA
-1032 TMRMYL
+1032 TIRMYL
-1038 EADVS
+1038 EADM
-1043 NDKKVDVSDAAA
+1043 NGDKAVDTADATA
-1055 IVANIK
+1055 IVSEIK

>member
-79 QNLLQYTGPITF
+79 QNLLQYMGPITF

-108 PGKKAYGRC
+108 PGRPAYGRC
-117 GVEAALDPTLTAPGG
+117 GVEEALDSTLTAPGG

-141 LDDTADASEYSITTQ
+141 LDDTAGASEYSITTQ
-156 VDGDFTV
+156 VDADF
-163 VFQPSGGLGDTYFNN
+163 VFVYQPSSASGLGDTYFNN
-178 MTAVPCTLNIGASSG
+178 PTFVPCTLN
-193 IDSVTLDKEKLTLPV
+193 V
-208 GSTATLTATVL
+208 GSSSSVAVESVALDQETLALTEGETATLTATVS
-219 PEEAANKTVTWAS
+219 PE
-232 DNEEVATVA
+232 D
-241 DGIVTAVAGGTAN
+241 
-254 ITVTT
+254 
-259 EDGGKTATCA
+259 
-269 VRVTTNTDPY
+269 
-279 TVTLQQKATGE
+279 
-290 SYSVGDIIPVQF
+290 
-302 LMSENPGGP
+302 
-311 ALSVKFDFDQNL
+311 
-323 LQYMGIQELGTIT
+323 
-336 AEYNMTSASCTNP
+336 
-349 EKKKA
+349 
-354 YGKARFTVAPGGD
+354 
-367 QDALT
+367 
-372 AIMAAGGNMF
+372 
-382 TVGFKV
+382 
-388 LDDSAD
+388 
-394 PSSYTVGL
+394 
-402 VNTGDHVQYEYVY
+402 
-415 DAKANTYNDNV
+415 
-426 TIIPCTLNL
+426 
-435 GSSST
+435 
-440 VAVES
+440 
-445 VSLDQETLTLA
+445 
-456 EGENAKLTATVLPE
+456 
-470 NATNKNVTWTSDNP
+470 ATNKNVTWTSDNP

-566 ATYNAVDMTI
+566 TTYNAVDMTI
-576 TYDTEKLT
+576 TYDAEKLT
-584 FDKDGSALHEASVT
+584 FKKDGSALHEASVT

-651 DAPKATIVNASH
+651 DAPAATIVNASH

-673 TIITNPENLSEVSGA
+673 TITTDPENLSEVTGA
-688 ATAQKGADYTFT
+688 ATAQKGMDYTFT

-715 NGAEVPCTLNGTIY
+715 NGTAVDYTVDGTTY
-729 TIPAES
+729 TIPAAS

-740 SITVTRTAKQYSVTL
+740 TITVKKTAKQYNVTL
-755 DGTGKDD
+755 EGAAAAD
-762 AKLSADTA
+762 ATLSADKA
-770 TYGVD
+770 TYGAD
-775 YSFTVTQDADYNYTV
+775 YSFTVNQNAGFDYTV
-790 SAKAG
+790 SVTVG
-795 DETLSLTSTNEGNVY
+795 GQTVTPTSSSSGTEY
-810 TYTIAGDKI
+810 TYTIPGNQI
-819 TGDVAVTVAKEKKT
+819 TGDVVVTVTKAPKPTEPP
-833 TPPVPSTFD
+833 TPSYFS
-842 VTWEGNA
+842 VTWNIDA
-849 LDDVPT
+849 DAQADVPEQ
-855 KANKATQGEDF
+855 ATQAEQGKDF
-866 TFTVS
+866 TFKVN
-871 KQDGYTYEV
+871 KVEGYIYEV
-880 TATVGGEARD
+880 TATMGGNPVTVTEGE
-890 VNVDGDT
+890 DG
-897 YTIAH
+897 YTIPHVA
-902 INGAVVITVNKTKEA
+902 NNLVITVKKTPVPV
-917 TLTVE
+917 LNVE
-922 VSQYVKQ
+922 VYQYVKQ

-982 AESKIAQA
+982 AEAKIAQA

-1001 DVNQT
+1001 DVNGT
-1006 GKIDINDAQMAY
+1006 SKIDINDAQMAH
-1018 NMYGSELYNDFEKA
+1018 NMYGSALYDGFEKA
-1032 TMRMYL
+1032 TIRMYL
-1038 EADVS
+1038 EADM
-1043 NDKKVDVSDAAA
+1043 NGDKAVDTADATA
-1055 IVANIK
+1055 IVSEIK

>member
-108 PGKKAYGRC
+108 PGRPAYGRC

-311 ALSVKFDFDQNL
+311 ALTVKFDFDQNL

-336 AEYNMTSASCTNP
+336 AEYNMTSANSTNP
-349 EKKKA
+349 GKKA
-354 YGKARFTVAPGGD
+354 YGKANFTVAPGGD

-402 VNTGDHVQYEYVY
+402 VNTGDHVQYVYVY

-470 NATNKNVTWTSDNP
+470 NATNKNVTWTSDNA
-484 DVATVEGG
+484 DVATVENG

-498 AGSANI
+498 EGTANI
-504 TATTEDGGHTAT
+504 TVTTEDGEHTAT
-516 CAVTVNAKQPEVPE
+516 CAVTVNAKQPE

-584 FDKDGSALHEASVT
+584 FKKDGSALHEASVT

-651 DAPKATIVNASH
+651 DAPAATIVNASH

-715 NGAEVPCTLNGTIY
+715 NGAEVPCTLNGTTY

-762 AKLSADTA
+762 AKLSADKA

-790 SAKAG
+790 SATAG
-795 DETLSLTSTNEGNVY
+795 GETLNLTSTNEGNVY

-842 VTWEGNA
+842 VTWDGNA

-855 KANKATQGEDF
+855 KADKATQGEAF
-866 TFTVS
+866 SFTVS

-880 TATVGGEARD
+880 TATVGGAARD

-897 YTIAH
+897 YTISH
-902 INGAVVITVNKTKEA
+902 INGAVVITVNKTAEA

-948 LLAYDGANM
+948 LLAYDGAQM

>member
-23 GVAFAAENTYND
+23 GVAFAAENYVD
-35 TPYTITFQQEDPTA
+35 ETPYTMTFQQENPDA
-49 SYKVG
+49 SYKAG
-54 DIVPVEIVVSENP
+54 DIVPVEIVLSENP
-67 GFNLMDIRLTFN
+67 GFNSIQFVLKFN
-79 QNLLQYTGPITF
+79 KDLLQYMGPITF
-91 SDMFPEKCFWTS
+91 SDMFPEGNFS
-103 ASRLT
+103 NRDVRLDPT
-108 PGKKAYGRC
+108 KKAYGMFSTLA
-117 GVEAALDPTLTAPGG
+117 GLKDTALVAAGG
-132 RWITVGFKV
+132 RMVTVGFKV
-141 LDDTADASEYSITTQ
+141 LDDTADASEYSITTTNTDRFSMGY
-156 VDGDFTV
+156 VN
-163 VFQPSGGLGDTYFNN
+163 SKTYDCTSYPN
-178 MTAVPCTLNIGASSG
+178 MTAVPCVVNVVPKPVVSV
-193 IDSVTLDKEKLTLPV
+193 DSVSLDQETLTLTE
-208 GSTATLTATVL
+208 GDTATLTATVL
-219 PEEAANKTVTWAS
+219 PENATNKTVTWAS

-241 DGIVTAVAGGTAN
+241 DGV
-254 ITVTT
+254 
-259 EDGGKTATCA
+259 
-269 VRVTTNTDPY
+269 
-279 TVTLQQKATGE
+279 
-290 SYSVGDIIPVQF
+290 
-302 LMSENPGGP
+302 
-311 ALSVKFDFDQNL
+311 
-323 LQYMGIQELGTIT
+323 
-336 AEYNMTSASCTNP
+336 
-349 EKKKA
+349 
-354 YGKARFTVAPGGD
+354 
-367 QDALT
+367 
-372 AIMAAGGNMF
+372 
-382 TVGFKV
+382 
-388 LDDSAD
+388 
-394 PSSYTVGL
+394 
-402 VNTGDHVQYEYVY
+402 
-415 DAKANTYNDNV
+415 
-426 TIIPCTLNL
+426 
-435 GSSST
+435 
-440 VAVES
+440 
-445 VSLDQETLTLA
+445 
-456 EGENAKLTATVLPE
+456 
-470 NATNKNVTWTSDNP
+470 
-484 DVATVEGG
+484 
-492 TVTAVA
+492 VTAVA

-516 CAVTVNAKQPEVPE
+516 CAVTVNAKQPEV
-530 VKTGYT
+530 KTGYT
-536 VSLPTDKATIQP
+536 VSLPTDKTSIAA
-548 GETATVDVTVGV
+548 GESATVDVTVGV

-584 FDKDGSALHEASVT
+584 FKKDGSALHEASVT

-613 NVGTDKF
+613 NVDTNKF

-651 DAPKATIVNASH
+651 DAPAATIVNASH

-673 TIITNPENLSEVSGA
+673 TIITDPENLSEVSGA

-715 NGAEVPCTLNGTIY
+715 NGAEVPCTLNGTTY

-762 AKLSADTA
+762 AKLSADKA

-790 SAKAG
+790 SATAG
-795 DETLSLTSTNEGNVY
+795 GETLNLTSTNEGNVY

-842 VTWEGNA
+842 VTWDGDA

-855 KANKATQGEDF
+855 KADKANQGEDF
-866 TFTVS
+866 SFTVT

-880 TATVGGEARD
+880 TATVGGAARD
-890 VNVDGDT
+890 VNVDGNT
-897 YTIAH
+897 YTISH

-929 NGKDVYLITATDSS
+929 NGKDIYLITATDSS

-948 LLAYDGANM
+948 LLAYDGAQM
-957 FFSAKYNAYCYLVVS
+957 FFSAKYDAYCYLVVS

-982 AESKIAQA
+982 AEAKIAQA

-1006 GKIDINDAQMAY
+1006 GKIDINDAQMAH

-1032 TMRMYL
+1032 TMKMYL
-1038 EADVS
+1038 EADMTG
-1043 NDKKVDVSDAAA
+1043 DKQVDVSDAAA
-1055 IVANIK
+1055 IVSEIK